1 MAPFTI
7 IQGLLDGP
15 PPSLPQGPGYPFTAE
30 FADFCKL
37 MLMKDQAMRFV
48 NTRNNTQHTQ
58 QHATTRNACSTRN
71 ARSTHSGR
79 ARDLQPEYARGRWL

>member
-58 QHATTRNACSTRN
+58 QHAPTRTNTQRMQHTQ
-71 ARSTHSGR
+71 RTQHTQR
-79 ARDLQPEYARGRWL
+79 

>member
-37 MLMKDQAMRFV
+37 MLMKDQAMRSV
-48 NTRNNTQHTQ
+48 NARNNTQRIQHTQ
-58 QHATTRNACSTRN
+58 HTQHT
-71 ARSTHSGR
+71 
-79 ARDLQPEYARGRWL
+79 QRWL